1 MNFSV
6 QQAKELAEKIANDNP
21 SMANSACLVCAPE
34 IGCTTGRI
42 TLRDAETVVD
52 GKKVNSSA
60 LNGADLA
67 VFPVKKLQPFNNLRV
82 AAKRLLQNHTVQV
95 GDLYL
100 CPVEK
105 LADVLAGVEELREK
119 FEDELA
125 SLQANY
131 DSLIE
136 EHKQNLPEV
145 AHLIERNRLP
155 WGQFSAP
162 FKFKV
167 NPPLAIKP
175 LFDED
180 AQLLQSSA
188 ADTLWDEVAADAA
201 NQYKTSFAGKEK
213 ISQKG
218 INAVKRLRSKLVNL
232 SFLHDGIDRV
242 VDRFDE
248 LFDKLP
254 KAGYCEGGDFHMA
267 AHFVLQISDA
277 QRLRDEAEGLNGI
290 AALEVEEEQEELLQ
304 QEEVDVTATAET
316 ETLLVDTESGEE
328 FEISDD
334 VDFEPEVD
342 LAALVA
348 QAQSQVTTSVS
359 SDEWGG
365 F

>member
-1 MNFSV
+1 MNYSV
-6 QQAKELAEKIANDNP
+6 QQAKDLAEKIANDNP

-52 GKKVNSSA
+52 GQKVKSTA

-82 AAKRLLQNHTVQV
+82 AAKRLFQNHTVQI

-119 FEDELA
+119 FEGELT

-131 DSLIE
+131 DSLVE
-136 EHKQNLPEV
+136 DHKQNLPEV

-167 NPPLAIKP
+167 NPPLAIRP

-180 AQLLQSSA
+180 AEMLQSSA

-290 AALEVEEEQEELLQ
+290 TALEVEEEQEELNQ
-304 QEEVDVTATAET
+304 QEEDVSVTAET
-316 ETLLVDTESGEE
+316 QMLAAETGAGEGIE
-328 FEISDD
+328 FSDD
-334 VDFEPEVD
+334 ADLEPEVD
-342 LAALVA
+342 LATLVA
-348 QAQSQVTTSVS
+348 QAQSQVTTSIS
-359 SDEWGG
+359 SDDWGG